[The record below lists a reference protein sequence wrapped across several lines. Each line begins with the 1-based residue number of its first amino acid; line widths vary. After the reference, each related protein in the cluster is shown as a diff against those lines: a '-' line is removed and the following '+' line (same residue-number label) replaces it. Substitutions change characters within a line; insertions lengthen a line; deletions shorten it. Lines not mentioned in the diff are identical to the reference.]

1 MGLESF
7 NELRRRDPLS
17 LGAEGLAPSMAALV
31 EQPEEQLRTA
41 VEWCHRRQV
50 FQSLV
55 DGSYKTVQQEFDV
68 KGLLERLVRND
79 GEVVVVGLTR
89 HAAADRTMLAIIL
102 EEVLSNCRK
111 YRQPSTPITLSARIG
126 DGKLLI
132 EIGNVNRM
140 GVRKLSDEECVRVFE
155 PGFKG
160 QQATSTSSGIGL
172 DTVMKAVQAAHGRV
186 WMSTEESFDS
196 PGTAS
201 SPVSMTTCH
210 IEVPAEELP
219 EGHATTP
226 STLLPGEQA
235 ARMAAA
241 PEAAASDAGGGG
253 AAASDAGGGGA
264 GRPIELAL
272 GIDDDQFMRDMHL
285 MIFEHHLDV
294 GKFKSLGASDE
305 EIDAFVDCAMGIR
318 DLDTLAPIEEE
329 EGEPRQVDVLIL
341 DQNIDRPG
349 GGSPVLGTDLA
360 AALHKRSFKGVVGI
374 VTASGKNE
382 IEEISRRPGVDF
394 AVEKG
399 TRLGKLTQTV
409 QECWEAKQRGRSFIV
424 EGVEGAAAAPS
435 GAIIDGLVDLSQ
447 LSSLPPSAVRKL
459 LVPFFDPAQP
469 ASADR
474 LLASYERDLNAGK
487 ASISTH
493 RLVGGAKTAGAVE
506 LARLAEA
513 WEARPSV
520 EGLNGLRLAL
530 DRARAVLR
538 QHGLLNAN
546 EEMEVV

>member
-1 MGLESF
+1 
-7 NELRRRDPLS
+7 
-17 LGAEGLAPSMAALV
+17 
-31 EQPEEQLRTA
+31 
-41 VEWCHRRQV
+41 
-50 FQSLV
+50 
-55 DGSYKTVQQEFDV
+55 
-68 KGLLERLVRND
+68 
-79 GEVVVVGLTR
+79 
-89 HAAADRTMLAIIL
+89 
-102 EEVLSNCRK
+102 
-111 YRQPSTPITLSARIG
+111 
-126 DGKLLI
+126 
-132 EIGNVNRM
+132 M

-219 EGHATTP
+219 EGHAPTP

-294 GKFKSLGASDE
+294 GKFKSLGESDE

-318 DLDTLAPIEEE
+318 DLDTLAPMEE
-329 EGEPRQVDVLIL
+329 EGEPRQADVLIL

-349 GGSPVLGTDLA
+349 GGSPC
-360 AALHKRSFKGVVGI
+360 VGH
-374 VTASGKNE
+374 
-382 IEEISRRPGVDF
+382 
-394 AVEKG
+394 
-399 TRLGKLTQTV
+399 RLG
-409 QECWEAKQRGRSFIV
+409 CGIA
-424 EGVEGAAAAPS
+424 
-435 GAIIDGLVDLSQ
+435 
-447 LSSLPPSAVRKL
+447 
-459 LVPFFDPAQP
+459 
-469 ASADR
+469 
-474 LLASYERDLNAGK
+474 
-487 ASISTH
+487 
-493 RLVGGAKTAGAVE
+493 
-506 LARLAEA
+506 
-513 WEARPSV
+513 
-520 EGLNGLRLAL
+520 
-530 DRARAVLR
+530 
-538 QHGLLNAN
+538 
-546 EEMEVV
+546 